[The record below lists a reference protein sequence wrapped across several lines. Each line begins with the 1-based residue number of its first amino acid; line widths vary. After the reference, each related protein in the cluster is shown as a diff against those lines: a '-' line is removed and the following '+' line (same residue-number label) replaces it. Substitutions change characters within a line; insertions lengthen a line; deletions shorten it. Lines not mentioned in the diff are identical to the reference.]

1 MITTAITAEYNP
13 FHNGHK
19 YHIDKSKFVTKAD
32 YIISVMSGNY
42 VQRGEPAIFD
52 KWIRTKCAL
61 NNGVDIVLEL
71 PAFFACCSAEY
82 FASSAVDIMEK
93 TNIVNY
99 ISFGTETD
107 NLNEL
112 KEFSKAVLN
121 ENDIFKEKLSNY
133 LSQGLSYPAAREKA
147 LKNIGIN
154 TPVFS
159 ANNILSSE
167 YLKAL
172 NKLNSKITPVAIK
185 RTDNGYNSMETTENF
200 ASATKIRSLFEE
212 DMESVKKFVPENIF
226 ELLNINYTNGQ
237 TVTANNLSHILN
249 YVLRTSSLEELKAIL
264 DIREGIENKILKSI
278 QNNYNFKDIAFDIKS
293 KRYSFTGIQRMLLHI
308 ILNLKSQDMAY
319 FKENGFC
326 QYIRVLG
333 FKKSAL
339 PLLKSLS
346 ENSSVPVIINI
357 KKDESKLSQKGKFL
371 LDFEKKADDI
381 YFMCQNNN
389 FNRGPNKNYTTPP
402 VII

>member
-1 MITTAITAEYNP
+1 MINTAITAEYNP

-19 YHIDKSKFVTKAD
+19 YHIDKSRSITKAD
-32 YIISVMSGNY
+32 YILAVMSGNY
-42 VQRGEPAIFD
+42 VQRGEPALFD
-52 KWIRTKCAL
+52 KWTRTKCAL
-61 NNGVDIVLEL
+61 LNGVDIVVEL
-71 PAFFACCSAEY
+71 PAFFSCCSAEY
-82 FASSAVDIMEK
+82 FASAAVDIMRK

-107 NLNEL
+107 KLNEI
-112 KEFSKAVLN
+112 KEFSESVLN
-121 ENDIFKEKLSNY
+121 ENDLFKEKLSKY

-172 NKLNSKITPVAIK
+172 KKFNSNITPVAVK
-185 RTDNGYNSMETTENF
+185 RTDNGYNSMEATDSL
-200 ASATKIRSLFEE
+200 ASATKIRSLFNE
-212 DMESVKKFVPENIF
+212 DIESIKKFVPENIF
-226 ELLNINYTNGQ
+226 DLLKNKYINGQ
-237 TVTANNLSHILN
+237 TVTADSLSHVLN
-249 YVLRTSSLEELKAIL
+249 YILRTSSLEQLKAIL

-278 QNNYNFKDIAFDIKS
+278 QSNYNFKDIAFDVKS

-308 ILNLKSQDMAY
+308 ILNLKSEDMAY

-326 QYIRVLG
+326 RYIRILG

-339 PLLKSLS
+339 PLLKSIT

-357 KKDESKLSQKGKFL
+357 KKDESKLDQKGRFL

-381 YFMCQNNN
+381 YYMCQNNPAY
-389 FNRGPNKNYTTPP
+389 RGPNKNYTIPP